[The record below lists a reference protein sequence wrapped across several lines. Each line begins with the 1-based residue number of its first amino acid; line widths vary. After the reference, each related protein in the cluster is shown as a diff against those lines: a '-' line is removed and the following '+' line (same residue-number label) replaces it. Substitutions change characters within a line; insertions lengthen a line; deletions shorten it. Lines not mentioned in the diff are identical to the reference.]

1 MDGAAT
7 SQSERILIVGAT
19 NRPQELDDA
28 ARRRFVRR
36 LYIPLPDFNARK
48 SILVNLLTKVDNCLQ
63 NNEIEEIAKSSS
75 GMSGAD
81 LENLTHEA
89 AMGPVRCIPLSQI
102 GHFDANNVRPVDIN
116 DFLTALHC
124 VRASVS
130 PNDLKQYIDWD
141 HTYGSGIG
149 K

>member
-7 SQSERILIVGAT
+7 CESERILIVGAT
-19 NRPQELDDA
+19 NRPQELDEA

-48 SILVNLLTKVDNCLQ
+48 SILVNLLTEVENELQ
-63 NNEIEEIAKSSS
+63 NNEIDEVARRSD
-75 GMSGAD
+75 GFSGAD
-81 LENLTHEA
+81 METLTREA

-102 GHFDANNVRPVDIN
+102 GHFDVNNVRPVDVN
-116 DFLTALHC
+116 DFLTALDS

-141 HTYGSGIG
+141 ITYGSGNG

>member
-1 MDGAAT
+1 MDGAST
-7 SQSERILIVGAT
+7 SESERILIVGAT
-19 NRPQELDDA
+19 NRPQELDEA

-63 NNEIEEIAKSSS
+63 NEEIEEIAKRSN
-75 GMSGAD
+75 GYSGAD
-81 LENLTHEA
+81 LEILTQEA
-89 AMGPVRCIPLSQI
+89 AMCPVRCIPLSQI
-102 GHFDANNVRPVDIN
+102 SHFDANNVRPMDIN
-116 DFLTALHC
+116 DFLTALDC

-141 HTYGSGIG
+141 NTYGSGIG